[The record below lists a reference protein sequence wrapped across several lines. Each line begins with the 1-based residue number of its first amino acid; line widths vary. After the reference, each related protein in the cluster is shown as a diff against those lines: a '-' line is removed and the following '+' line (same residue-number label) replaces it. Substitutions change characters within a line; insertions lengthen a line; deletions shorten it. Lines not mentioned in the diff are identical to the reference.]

1 MKNNINFFDG
11 YKFRQA
17 MKSSALNYDFYAED
31 YELSKESRLIL
42 ASMDIEKMWRHLYHK
57 LAKKL
62 ASG

>member
-17 MKSSALNYDFYAED
+17 MKSTALNYDFYGED
-31 YELSKESRLIL
+31 YELSKESRLAL
-42 ASMDIEKMWRHLYHK
+42 ASMDVGKMWRHLYYK

-62 ASG
+62 A

>member
-17 MKSSALNYDFYAED
+17 KSLTETPDFRGENWELEKEQILTDAEISL
-31 YELSKESRLIL
+31 ER
-42 ASMDIEKMWRHLYHK
+42 MWVHLYHK

-62 ASG
+62 A